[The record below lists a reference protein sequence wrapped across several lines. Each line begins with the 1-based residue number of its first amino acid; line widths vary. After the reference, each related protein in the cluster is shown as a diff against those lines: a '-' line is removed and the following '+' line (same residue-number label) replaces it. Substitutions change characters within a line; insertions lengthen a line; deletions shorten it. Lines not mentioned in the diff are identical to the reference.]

1 MSQRHPQFDVD
12 LYTDAAIVDPYPI
25 YRAIRDL
32 GPAVWLTAHDAWAIA
47 RYSDV
52 RAALRADQVLVSGH
66 GVAMNELVNSNASRV
81 TLTSDGDEHRRLR
94 KTLMAPMMPSALKE
108 VAAEIQQLADELVAG
123 LIGRESFD
131 GIVDFAQHLPLS
143 VVARLVGLPD
153 AGRQRML
160 EWAGAMFDALGVMN
174 ERGQRALPSVFD
186 LAGYVA
192 GLERSQLRPEGW
204 AARLYAAVD
213 DGRIEAHDVTG
224 MLIDYV
230 APSLDTTILGTG
242 HLLFQLGS
250 HPDQWD
256 LVRNDHALIP
266 RAIHEAL
273 RLESPVRAFSR
284 LAIEDHEVDGT
295 VIPAG
300 DRVLI
305 LYAAGNRD
313 ERRYPDPD
321 RFDVTRDAKDHL
333 GFGHGVHRC
342 AGGYLAELEMQA
354 LLRAM
359 AARVG
364 RIEIGEP
371 TVALNNVLRGYRGF
385 RASFLPRVG
394 SG

>member
-1 MSQRHPQFDVD
+1 MSARHPEFAAD
-12 LYTDAAIVDPYPI
+12 LYTDAAIADPYPL

-32 GPAVWLTAHDAWAIA
+32 GPAVWLSAHGVWAIA
-47 RYSDV
+47 RFSDV
-52 RAALRADQVLVSGH
+52 RAALRADGVLVSGH
-66 GVAMNELVNSNASRV
+66 GVAMNDLVNANPARV
-81 TLTSDGDEHRRLR
+81 TLTSDADDHRRLR
-94 KTLMAPMMPSALKE
+94 KGLMTPMMPSALTAVE
-108 VAAEIQQLADELVAG
+108 AEIQQLADELVAG
-123 LIGRESFD
+123 LVARDSFD
-131 GIVDFAQHLPLS
+131 GIVDFAQSLPLS

-160 EWAGAMFDALGVMN
+160 DWAAAMFDALGVMN
-174 ERGQRALPSVFD
+174 ERAQRALPLVFELTAY
-186 LAGYVA
+186 LAS
-192 GLERSQLRPEGW
+192 LERSQLRPDGW

-213 DGRIEAHDVTG
+213 EGRIEAGDVAG

-242 HLLFQLGS
+242 HLLFQLGRD
-250 HPDQWD
+250 PQQWD
-256 LVRNDHALIP
+256 MVRNDPALVS

-273 RLESPVRAFSR
+273 RLESPVRAFTR
-284 LAIEDHEVDGT
+284 FAVADYAVDGT

-305 LYAAGNRD
+305 MYAAANRD

-342 AGGYLAELEMQA
+342 AGSYLAELEMEA
-354 LLRAM
+354 LLRSM
-359 AARVG
+359 VARVSH
-364 RIEIGEP
+364 IEIGEP

-385 RASFLPRVG
+385 RVSFR
-394 SG
+394 

>member
-1 MSQRHPQFDVD
+1 
-12 LYTDAAIVDPYPI
+12 
-25 YRAIRDL
+25 
-32 GPAVWLTAHDAWAIA
+32 
-47 RYSDV
+47 
-52 RAALRADQVLVSGH
+52 
-66 GVAMNELVNSNASRV
+66 MNDLVNANTSRV
-81 TLTSDGDEHRRLR
+81 TLTSDADEHRRLR
-94 KTLMAPMMPSALKE
+94 KGLMTPMMPSALTE
-108 VAAEIQQLADELVAG
+108 VEAEIQELADELVAG
-123 LIGRESFD
+123 LVMRDWFD
-131 GIVDFAQHLPLS
+131 GIVDFAQSLPLS

-160 EWAGAMFDALGVMN
+160 DWAAAMFDALGVMN
-174 ERGQRALPSVFD
+174 ERGQRALPLVFE

-192 GLERSQLRPEGW
+192 GLERSQLRPDGW

-213 DGRIEAHDVTG
+213 AGRIEAGDVTG

-242 HLLFQLGS
+242 HLLFQLGR

-256 LVRNDHALIP
+256 RVRNEPALIP

-284 LAIEDHEVDGT
+284 LAVEEYLVDGT
-295 VIPAG
+295 AIPAG

-305 LYAAGNRD
+305 MYAAANRD

-342 AGGYLAELEMQA
+342 AGSYLAELEMEA

-359 AARVG
+359 VARVH

-371 TVALNNVLRGYRGF
+371 ALALNNVLRGYRGF
-385 RASFLPRVG
+385 RASF
-394 SG
+394 S